1 MPTKETSSMFIRE
14 LPEHGGWVLGTEH
27 SLYAIGLG
35 DDGLPVQR
43 YWGPTLPDEDWPR
56 MLGGSAPRWKT
67 SSSRPSEAEDEVL
80 AAGGLRWG
88 AVGLQLEFPDGR
100 NELELRFA
108 GAAVKRAPD
117 EATLTLTLEDRF
129 FPVAVRLR
137 YRVHAGHDVIERW
150 LEVEHGGTPDQQAL
164 VRRLDSANWPI
175 PEQDRY
181 RVSSVH
187 GHWGAE
193 DQLVRAELPF
203 GELGFTSRTGTTGH
217 HANPWVMIDDGS
229 ADEES
234 GSVWTVTL
242 AWSGSWRMITQ
253 RRPEGGVSVTAGAG
267 HEGVTRR
274 LRGGEVIATPPS
286 YGLVADGGFGAT
298 SRRLHAFSTRRLRP
312 TVGVLQPVLYNS
324 WEATE
329 FNVTEAGQMALADK
343 AAALGAELFV
353 VDDGWFGRRT
363 HDNAGLGDWYPNP
376 QKFPDGLHALVAH
389 VRSRGMKFGLWVEP
403 EMVNRDSELY
413 AAHPDWVLHF
423 RDLTRR
429 ELRNQ
434 LVLNFARDDVREWAW
449 GWLSSLV
456 TEYDIDYLKWD
467 MNRPFSQAGW
477 PENTEDPGSLWT
489 GHTEAV
495 YSIMERLRELKPS
508 LLLES
513 CSGGGGRVDLGM
525 MRRVDMFWTSDNTDA
540 LDRQPIQSGFSQ
552 VYPAATM
559 SNWVTDSPNPI
570 SGRQIPLSYRFHVA
584 MAGTLGIGG
593 NLLEWSDEDLRA
605 AEELTAQYKTIRD
618 VVQFGELHRLGGA
631 PGVDLSAVQYVL
643 GDRVVLLAYE
653 PRRSLSSRRRLFRLS
668 GLEPDATYVDEQ
680 TGDRF
685 SGRWLMVQG
694 IDLWRGEDTNLR
706 SGTVRF
712 SRADFSSTLITLR
725 RADGAT

>member
-1 MPTKETSSMFIRE
+1 MFIRE
-14 LPEHGGWVLGTEH
+14 LRDQDAWVLGTENT
-27 SLYAIGLG
+27 LYAIGLG
-35 DDGLPVQR
+35 EDGLPVQR
-43 YWGPTLPDEDWPR
+43 YWGSTLSERDWPR
-56 MLGGSAPRWKT
+56 MLGNATSRWKT
-67 SSSRPSEAEDEVL
+67 SSSRPSEADDEVL

-88 AVGLQLEFPDGR
+88 AVGLRLEFPDGR
-100 NELELRFA
+100 NELELRFT
-108 GAAVKRAPD
+108 GSAVETAP
-117 EATLTLTLEDRF
+117 EHATLTLTLEDKF
-129 FPVAVRLR
+129 LPVAVRLR
-137 YRVHAGHDVIERW
+137 YRLHSEHDVIERW
-150 LEVEHGGTPDQQAL
+150 LELEHGGTPDQHAA

-175 PEQDRY
+175 PGEDRY

-193 DQLVRAELPF
+193 NQLVRADLAF

-217 HANPWVMIDDGS
+217 HVNPWVMIDDGT
-229 ADEES
+229 AQEES
-234 GSVWTVTL
+234 GRVRAVTL
-242 AWSGSWRMITQ
+242 AWSGSWRMIVQ

-267 HEGVTRR
+267 HESVTRR
-274 LRGGEVIATPPS
+274 LRGGEAIRTPPT
-286 YGLVADGGFGAT
+286 YGLFSEGGFGES
-298 SRRLHAFSTRRLRP
+298 SRKLHAFSNRRLRP
-312 TVGVLQPVLYNS
+312 SVGVLQPILYNS

-329 FNVTEAGQMALADK
+329 FRVTEAGQMALADK
-343 AAALGAELFV
+343 AAAVGAELFV

-363 HDNAGLGDWYPNP
+363 HDKAGLGDWYPNP
-376 QKFPDGLHALVAH
+376 DKFPDGLHALVAH
-389 VRSRGMKFGLWVEP
+389 VRSRSMKFGLWVEP

-434 LVLNFARDDVREWAW
+434 LVLNFARDDVREWAL

-477 PENTEDPGSLWT
+477 PDNTEDPGSLWV

-495 YSIMERLRELKPS
+495 YSIMEKLRELKPT
-508 LLLES
+508 LLIES

-540 LDRQPIQSGFSQ
+540 LDRQTIQAGFSQ
-552 VYPAATM
+552 MYPAATM

-570 SGRQIPLSYRFHVA
+570 TGREIPLSYRFHVA

-593 NLLEWSDEDLRA
+593 NLLEWSDDDMRTA
-605 AEELTAQYKTIRD
+605 AELTAQYKTIRD
-618 VVQFGELHRLGGA
+618 TVQFGDLYRLGGEQ
-631 PGVDLSAVQYVL
+631 GVELSAVQYILDDQVA
-643 GDRVVLLAYE
+643 VLAYE
-653 PRRSLSSRRRLFRLS
+653 PSRSLSNARRLFRLA
-668 GLEPDATYVDEQ
+668 GLEPGAAYVDEH
-680 TGDRF
+680 TGERL
-685 SGRWLMVQG
+685 SGQWLMTQG
-694 IDLWRGEDTNLR
+694 IDLWRGADTNQK

-712 SRADFSSTLITLR
+712 SRADYSSTLITLHR
-725 RADGAT
+725 DGGAA